1 MTWTEKAATAEIELL
16 KAELLAARGEG
27 KPVVDWSKPIQ
38 FRDQSER
45 HDVRVEIVMEGLH
58 SNACPV
64 IVSFLSRITS
74 ERDWVYIKG
83 DGCRYPSREA
93 PDDIINVPEVASEP
107 ARYIRSRRIRR

>member
-1 MTWTEKAATAEIELL
+1 
-16 KAELLAARGEG
+16 
-27 KPVVDWSKPIQ
+27 
-38 FRDQSER
+38 
-45 HDVRVEIVMEGLH
+45 MEGLH

-107 ARYIRSRRIRR
+107 ETVVQVVYLHKGGTRLSSKLVTFAVGEFVDEETSE